1 MTDAGEGR
9 GATPGRGRLAGRRVL
24 VVGAGQQRFGPD
36 DLVGHGRAR
45 SVVFGREGAAVAC
58 ADINGDAAAE
68 TAAAVRDEGAMA
80 LAITADGSAEDDVR
94 RMIAEVV
101 DGFGGIDGVVL
112 NLGIGGS
119 GRLLEQTPAEDWDR
133 VFAVNVRSHF
143 LCCKHVLPVMADGGA
158 IVLVSS
164 IAALIAVS
172 DKPAYN
178 ASKAAL
184 SGLCHAAAKE
194 AAPRG
199 VRVNVLVPG
208 LIDTPLGRRASAG
221 RPERATTPIPLG
233 RQGTA
238 WDVAAA
244 ALFLV
249 SDDAAYVT
257 GQSLVVDGGL
267 TTLR

>member
-1 MTDAGEGR
+1 MSET
-9 GATPGRGRLAGRRVL
+9 RGRLAGRRIL
-24 VVGAGQQRFGPD
+24 VVGAGQQRFGPE
-36 DLVGHGRAR
+36 DLVGNGRAM
-45 SVVFGREGAAVAC
+45 SVLFGREGASVAC
-58 ADINGDAAAE
+58 ADIDGDAAAE
-68 TAAAVRDEGAMA
+68 TAAAVRAEGATA
-80 LAITADGSAEDDVR
+80 IAITADGSDDADVR
-94 RMIAEVV
+94 RMVAEVV

-112 NLGIGGS
+112 NLGIGGAS
-119 GRLLEQTPAEDWDR
+119 RGLDGTSAEEWDG

-143 LCCKHVLPVMADGGA
+143 LGCKHALPAMADGGT

-164 IAALIAVS
+164 IAAVIPVS

-184 SGLCHAAAKE
+184 AGLCHAAAKE
-194 AAPRG
+194 GAPRG

-257 GQSLVVDGGL
+257 AQALVVDGGL

>member
-1 MTDAGEGR
+1 
-9 GATPGRGRLAGRRVL
+9 
-24 VVGAGQQRFGPD
+24 
-36 DLVGHGRAR
+36 
-45 SVVFGREGAAVAC
+45 
-58 ADINGDAAAE
+58 
-68 TAAAVRDEGAMA
+68 
-80 LAITADGSAEDDVR
+80 
-94 RMIAEVV
+94 
-101 DGFGGIDGVVL
+101 
-112 NLGIGGS
+112 
-119 GRLLEQTPAEDWDR
+119 

-143 LCCKHVLPVMADGGA
+143 LGCKHAVPVMPRGGA

-164 IAALIAVS
+164 LAALIPVS
-172 DKPAYN
+172 DRPAYN

-184 SGLCHAAAKE
+184 LGLCHAAAKE

-199 VRVNVLVPG
+199 VRVNVLLPG

-249 SDDAAYVT
+249 SEDAGYVT

-267 TTLR
+267 VTLR